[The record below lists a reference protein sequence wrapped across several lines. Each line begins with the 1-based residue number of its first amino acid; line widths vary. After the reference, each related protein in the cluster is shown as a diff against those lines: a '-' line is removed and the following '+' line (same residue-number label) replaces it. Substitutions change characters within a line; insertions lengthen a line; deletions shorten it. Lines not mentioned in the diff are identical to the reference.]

1 MEQRSKRRETSRP
14 PEQSNR
20 RETGGRMAA
29 LGGPLEDSTMEL
41 ELHVGATGA
50 SDYAARHTLP
60 GQEANGGGGGEV
72 GPGEG
77 FAHGPCSHVVG
88 PRAWPGSRISTVNRP
103 HGRFRT
109 ALLYRA
115 AAPRTAAAAGDDGGQ
130 VLQALQARR
139 PKPTG
144 PLSVTCESPQQK
156 CRPLQVPTR
165 LNFAGG
171 PSRLGGGPAE

>member
-77 FAHGPCSHVVG
+77 FAHGSCSHVVG

-109 ALLYRA
+109 ARAPPLLARQ
-115 AAPRTAAAAGDDGGQ
+115 PLRETMGG
-130 VLQALQARR
+130 R
-139 PKPTG
+139 
-144 PLSVTCESPQQK
+144 S
-156 CRPLQVPTR
+156 CRPC
-165 LNFAGG
+165 
-171 PSRLGGGPAE
+171 RLGDQSPPGRSVLPAKARNKNAGLCRYPPG